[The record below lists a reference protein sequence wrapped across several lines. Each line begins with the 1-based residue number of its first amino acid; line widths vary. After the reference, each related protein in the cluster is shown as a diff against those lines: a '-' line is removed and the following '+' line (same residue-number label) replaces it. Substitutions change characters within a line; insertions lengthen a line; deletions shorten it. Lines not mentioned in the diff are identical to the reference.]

1 MFQSYYLWQAIQV
14 GAQFLFTEDDYLSE
28 TARAIRRSAKQK
40 VVKTES
46 VEGDLLCLSTSPSGS
61 RKRPRRSATVV
72 RSYAVPDS
80 DDDESVFEEKS
91 MQIKS
96 DMKRKMPQETNLQL
110 WIKHL
115 SLLLKTETRKVTHF
129 DGFLCVVL
137 KSHF

>member
-1 MFQSYYLWQAIQV
+1 MWQAIQV
-14 GAQFLFTEDDYLSE
+14 GAQFLFNEDDYLSE
-28 TARAIRRSAKQK
+28 ASRAIRQSAKQK

-46 VEGDLLCLSTSPSGS
+46 VEGDLSPPSTSPSGD

-80 DDDESVFEEKS
+80 ESDDESVYEKNS

-96 DMKRKMPQETNLQL
+96 GIKRKMPQETNLQL

-115 SLLLKTETRKVTHF
+115 NLLLKTETRKVTHF
-129 DGFLCVVL
+129 DGFLFVWY
-137 KSHF
+137 

>member
-1 MFQSYYLWQAIQV
+1 LWQAIQV
-14 GAQFLFTEDDYLSE
+14 GAQFLFNEDDYLSE
-28 TARAIRRSAKQK
+28 ASKAIRHSAKQK

-46 VEGDLLCLSTSPSGS
+46 VEGDLSLPSTSPSGD

-80 DDDESVFEEKS
+80 DDESVFEEKS
-91 MQIKS
+91 TRIKS
-96 DMKRKMPQETNLQL
+96 SMKRKMPQETNLQL

-129 DGFLCVVL
+129 DGFLCVL
-137 KSHF
+137 C